1 MPRKN
6 PIKSRMVGSLP
17 YDDRKGCPPN
27 YHKRKSYTSRSGHR
41 VHPRCVRSTTV
52 HKESSKNYTRRVRQ
66 VQSARLH
73 AIGKTAIRKS
83 LKCPP
88 GKIQRRG
95 YVRKFATTV
104 RRKGYTVRKA
114 SGQVYRIYPDKEDV
128 YVKPSCV
135 KDPGLPGKGPASGK
149 GFSILRKGELKK
161 YGYVYDESEEKR
173 HTALKQAE
181 KEFGALGV
189 YRKLDAV
196 AKLSKRTVPEAARV
210 FAKDREWIKSKYELK
225 AF

>member
-1 MPRKN
+1 MLR
-6 PIKSRMVGSLP
+6 KSRMVGSLP

-41 VHPRCVRSTTV
+41 VHSRCVRSTTV
-52 HKESSKNYTRRVRQ
+52 YKESGKNYTRRQQRK
-66 VQSARLH
+66 QSARLH

-95 YVRKFATTV
+95 YVRKFATTI

-114 SGQVYRIYPDKEDV
+114 SGHVYRIYPEKEDV

-135 KDPGLPGKGPASGK
+135 KDPGLPGKGPGK
-149 GFSILRKGELKK
+149 GQDFGLLRRGELKK
-161 YGYVYDESEEKR
+161 YGYIYNESEEKR
-173 HTALKQAE
+173 HIALKRAE

-196 AKLSKRTVPEAARV
+196 AKLSKRTVPEASRV
-210 FAKDREWIKSKYELK
+210 FTKDREWIKAHYSLK